1 MLLCCT
7 RMSSLWFYDDEV
19 VIISLLNLCI
29 CGCLRLQ
36 IATLRSV
43 LKANKA
49 TAESALASLKQKYD
63 NEKIVVTE
71 TMQRLRQE
79 LKQLKEDAV
88 MFASLR
94 AMFAQRCDE
103 YATQLD
109 EQRRL
114 LMGAEEEKK
123 TLNSLLRMAIQ
134 QKLALTQKLEDMECD
149 RERKNLRG
157 SRASTSGSARN
168 GRLGKVSGHS
178 LLADDRAN
186 GGGHRYS
193 QACRRD
199 Y

>member
-1 MLLCCT
+1 M
-7 RMSSLWFYDDEV
+7 
-19 VIISLLNLCI
+19 
-29 CGCLRLQ
+29 
-36 IATLRSV
+36 RSV
-43 LKANKA
+43 LKANKT
-49 TAESALASLKQKYD
+49 TAETALASLKQKYD
-63 NEKIVVTE
+63 NEKVVVTE

-114 LMGAEEEKK
+114 LMAAEEEKK

-134 QKLALTQKLEDMECD
+134 QKLALTQKLEDLECD
-149 RERKNLRG
+149 RERKNIRSSRG
-157 SRASTSGSARN
+157 ASGGGGARN
-168 GRLGKVSGHS
+168 GRLAKVSGHS
-178 LLADDRAN
+178 FLPDDRAS
-186 GGGHRYS
+186 GGGHRTS
-193 QACRRD
+193 QAYKRD

>member
-1 MLLCCT
+1 
-7 RMSSLWFYDDEV
+7 
-19 VIISLLNLCI
+19 
-29 CGCLRLQ
+29 
-36 IATLRSV
+36 
-43 LKANKA
+43 LKANKT
-49 TAESALASLKQKYD
+49 TAETALASLKQKYD
-63 NEKIVVTE
+63 NEKVVVTE

-114 LMGAEEEKK
+114 LMAAEEEKK

-149 RERKNLRG
+149 RERKNIRSTRG
-157 SRASTSGSARN
+157 ASGSSARN
-168 GRLGKVSGHS
+168 GRLGKVSGQS
-178 LLADDRAN
+178 FLPDDRAS
-186 GGGHRYS
+186 GGGHRTS
-193 QACRRD
+193 QAYKRD

>member
-1 MLLCCT
+1 M
-7 RMSSLWFYDDEV
+7 
-19 VIISLLNLCI
+19 
-29 CGCLRLQ
+29 Q

-49 TAESALASLKQKYD
+49 TAETALASLKQKYD
-63 NEKIVVTE
+63 NEKVVVTE

-79 LKQLKEDAV
+79 LKHLKEDAV
-88 MFASLR
+88 MFTSLR

-114 LMGAEEEKK
+114 LMAAEEEKK

-134 QKLALTQKLEDMECD
+134 QKLALTQKLEDLECD
-149 RERKNLRG
+149 RERKSMRSTRG
-157 SRASTSGSARN
+157 ASTGGTRN
-168 GRLGKVSGHS
+168 GRLAKVSGQS
-178 LLADDRAN
+178 LFPEDRSAS
-186 GGGHRYS
+186 GGGHRVS
-193 QACRRD
+193 QGIRRE